1 MEVGLRTIC
10 WKHRLDFDSIKNK
23 TMNRDEIVTL
33 YTFKDIVEA
42 TLAVD
47 KLKVALLLKL
57 VL

>member
-1 MEVGLRTIC
+1 MRTIC